1 VEWHALAYYVKVG
14 WICKGARL
22 WAFLFI
28 ALHPHAKK
36 RSRIMKRGKG
46 GKKDKGS
53 QMPPHPHSNSDA
65 EYV

>member
-1 VEWHALAYYVKVG
+1 
-14 WICKGARL
+14 
-22 WAFLFI
+22 
-28 ALHPHAKK
+28 
-36 RSRIMKRGKG
+36 MKRGKG